1 MQNINVAHTSS
12 QDGQTHQITL
22 LVSSDCYRKDVILA
36 MNHLATTIG
45 PNSYRRSE
53 ASDDHLA
60 SPLIQEFGWAVPD
73 AAQGAALGLMK
84 KLQRTD
90 VLSSEAF
97 EQCAQWDA
105 GVGEAHGSLTH

>member
-1 MQNINVAHTSS
+1 MNNINMAYTSAK
-12 QDGQTHQITL
+12 DNETHQITL
-22 LVSSDCYRKDVILA
+22 LVSADCYRKDVILA

-53 ASDDHLA
+53 ASSHQLA

-73 AAQGAALGLMK
+73 TAKGAALGLIK

-90 VLSSEAF
+90 VLSHAAF
-97 EQCAQWDA
+97 EQRVQWDSA
-105 GVGEAHGSLTH
+105 MGEAHGSLSQ